1 MTYYEL
7 SKLSLIE
14 KVNILKIIAY
24 GFGVRVSKKTQLK
37 TGHVTMIINKKRRND
52 IVFDYIT
59 RAVNEVLWH
68 HLDNPKL
75 TKLEL
80 IEIESKVKVI

>member
-14 KVNILKIIAY
+14 KVDILKVIAY

-37 TGHVTMIINKKRRND
+37 TGHVTMIIKEKRRND

-80 IEIESKVKVI
+80 MKLKTR